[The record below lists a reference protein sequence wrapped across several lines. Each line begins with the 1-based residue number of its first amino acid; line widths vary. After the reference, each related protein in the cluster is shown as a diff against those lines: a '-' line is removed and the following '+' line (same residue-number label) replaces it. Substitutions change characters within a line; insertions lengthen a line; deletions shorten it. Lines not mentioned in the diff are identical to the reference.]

1 MADPLIG
8 TLATLADATPE
19 ACWLTDGLTAW
30 SASRVMAESRALAGR
45 FKDSRVVAVLADNG
59 PAWVVADLAAQ
70 AAGKPHLPLPA
81 FFSAGQLAHV
91 LDQSGT
97 DMVLTDQP
105 ERIGALDAGFA
116 ITGTWQQL
124 TMMRRV
130 CKPAPLPPGTSK
142 ISFTSG
148 STGTPKGVC
157 LSLAGLLATARA
169 LDERLGDLPIRRHL
183 AVLPLALLL
192 ENVAGVYA
200 PLLRGA
206 TVHLPPLQ
214 QLGWQG
220 MAGFNPRQLQAT
232 VASTAPHSLI
242 LVPEL
247 LKAWSTLLSLSGQGA
262 PEDLAYVAVGGAR
275 VDSGLLDL
283 ARSLGIPAYQGYGLT
298 ECGSVVSL
306 NRPGD
311 NGDGVG
317 RPLGHASIQVQDGE
331 VQITA
336 RAFLG
341 YLGDLTEAPPTFE
354 SPLATGDLGHLDDQG
369 HLHLQGRR
377 KHLIINAFGRNISP
391 EWVESALL
399 AQPAIAQA
407 LVAGEAQPHLAA
419 LLVPAPGTGD
429 AALAAA
435 VEQANAGLP
444 DYARVA
450 RWQQVDPFRP
460 ENGQA
465 TGNGRPVRQAIHA
478 THAELLQH
486 LFTETEPNHALL

>member
-1 MADPLIG
+1 MADTLI
-8 TLATLADATPE
+8 TALAAQADASPD
-19 ACWLTDGLTAW
+19 ASWLTDGQMAW
-30 SASRVMAESRALAGR
+30 SASRVMTESRALAGR
-45 FKDSRVVAVLADNG
+45 LKDSRVVAVLADNS

-70 AAGKPHLPLPA
+70 MAGKPHLPLPA

-91 LDQSGT
+91 LDQSGA

-105 ERIGALDAGFA
+105 ERIGALEAGFA
-116 ITGTWQQL
+116 ITGTWQHL
-124 TMMRRV
+124 TMLRRV
-130 CKPAPLPPGTSK
+130 CDGSMLPADTGK

-183 AVLPLALLL
+183 AVLPLSLLL

-220 MAGFNPRQLQAT
+220 MAGFNPRLLQAA
-232 VASTAPHSLI
+232 VAGTAPHSLI

-262 PEDLAYVAVGGAR
+262 PEGLSYVAVGGAR
-275 VDSGLLDL
+275 VDSGLLAQ

-311 NGDGVG
+311 DGDGVG
-317 RPLGHASIQVQDGE
+317 RPLGHAAIQVHDGE
-331 VQITA
+331 VQITT

-341 YLGDLTEAPPTFE
+341 YLGNQAEGPPPAG
-354 SPLATGDLGHLDDQG
+354 SPLATGDLGSLNDQG

-450 RWQQVDPFRP
+450 RWQQVAPFRP

-478 THAELLQH
+478 AHAQLLQQ
-486 LFTETEPNHALL
+486 LFTETEPLHALL